1 MSSVRP
7 APTKSYSVR
16 RVNQLLGRVYSFVL
30 VAITAEALVNGQSQL
45 QHLNPVVFYIS
56 AAVLIALVIGFLAGH
71 WIYRVEWLWPKLIA
85 LNALVLLGTWPLH
98 FDSSVPVPESFKPW
112 IWWLLGVSAI
122 AAGASFRFALGV
134 SYIASVS
141 VAWFV
146 LRTSA
151 SGGSGESILA
161 LQDSLHLLILSS
173 IGTAMIL
180 VLRWQ
185 AQKVD
190 FANEKSIASGIQSA
204 QREALD
210 LERIRLDALVHDSVL
225 TTLLI
230 ASEAQTPEQIESA
243 RSSATQALKKLEN
256 SRAPTSDSA
265 PVTLVSFLEALEQR
279 IRDMSLDFEISI
291 ERVNDLPLRATVSEA
306 LAEATLQAVDNSIKH
321 SGNATKKKVLLQ
333 GQGAGLKIVVSDNGR
348 GFRPAK
354 ISRSRAGIKT
364 SIIDRVNIVG
374 GRVFI
379 NSAPGKGTDV
389 VIEWYP
395 ND

>member
-1 MSSVRP
+1 MSSGRQ

-16 RVNQLLGRVYSFVL
+16 RVNHLLGGVYSFVL
-30 VAITAEALVNGQSQL
+30 VAITVEALVNGQSQL
-45 QHLNPVVFYIS
+45 QYLNPLVFYTSVAI
-56 AAVLIALVIGFLAGH
+56 LLALVSGFLVSH
-71 WIYRVEWLWPKLIA
+71 WVYRVQWLWPKLIA

-98 FDSSVPVPESFKPW
+98 FDSSAPVPESFKPW

-122 AAGASFRFALGV
+122 AAGASFRFLFGL
-134 SYIASVS
+134 SYIAFVS

-151 SGGSGESILA
+151 SGGSGESVLA

-185 AQKVD
+185 AAKVD
-190 FANEKSIASGIQSA
+190 FANDKSISSGIESA

-210 LERIRLDALVHDSVL
+210 LERSRIDALVHDSVL

-230 ASEAQTPEQIESA
+230 AAKAQTPEQIESA
-243 RSSATQALKKLEN
+243 RSSANQALKKLDAARVLSSNLE
-256 SRAPTSDSA
+256 T
-265 PVTLVSFLEALEQR
+265 VTLVSFFEALEQR
-279 IRDMSLDFEISI
+279 IRDLSVDFQISI
-291 ERVNDLPLRATVSEA
+291 EKVNNLPLSASVSEA
-306 LAEATLQAVDNSIKH
+306 LTEATLQAVDNSIKH
-321 SGNATKKKVLLQ
+321 AGNATKKKVLLQ
-333 GQGAGLKIVVSDNGR
+333 GQGISLKIVVSDNGR

-354 ISRSRAGIKT
+354 ISKSRAGIKT
-364 SIIDRVNIVG
+364 SIIDRVKMVG
-374 GRVFI
+374 GQVFI

-389 VIEWYP
+389 VIEWGP

>member
-1 MSSVRP
+1 LSSVRP

-16 RVNQLLGRVYSFVL
+16 RVNQLLGGVYSFVL
-30 VAITAEALVNGQSQL
+30 VAITVEALVNGQSQL
-45 QHLNPVVFYIS
+45 QYLNHLVFYFS
-56 AAVLIALVIGFLAGH
+56 AAVLLVLVIGFLVSH
-71 WIYRVEWLWPKLIA
+71 WFYRSEWLWPKLIA
-85 LNALVLLGTWPLH
+85 INALVLLGTWPLH

-112 IWWLLGVSAI
+112 IWWLLGVAAI
-122 AAGASFRFALGV
+122 AAGASFLFLLGV
-134 SYIASVS
+134 GYILTVS

-151 SGGSGESILA
+151 SGGAGESILA

-190 FANEKSIASGIQSA
+190 FANEKSIAAGVRSA

-210 LERIRLDALVHDSVL
+210 LERSRLDALVHDSVL

-230 ASEAQTPEQIESA
+230 AAKAKTPEQIESA
-243 RSSATQALKKLEN
+243 RSSANQALKKLDAARESTSN
-256 SRAPTSDSA
+256 SET
-265 PVTLVSFLEALEQR
+265 VTLVSFFEALEQR
-279 IRDMSLDFEISI
+279 IKDLSGDFHISI
-291 ERVNDLPLRATVSEA
+291 EKVNDLPLSASVSEA
-306 LAEATLQAVDNSIKH
+306 LTEATLQAVDNSIKH
-321 SGNATKKKVLLQ
+321 SGNAIKKKVLLQ
-333 GQGAGLKIVVSDNGR
+333 GRGIGLKIVVSDNGR

-354 ISRSRAGIKT
+354 IPKSRAGIKI
-364 SIIDRVNIVG
+364 SIMDRVKNVG
-374 GRVFI
+374 GRVHI
-379 NSAPGKGTDV
+379 NSAPGKGTGV
-389 VIEWYP
+389 VIEWGP

>member
-1 MSSVRP
+1 MSSGRQ

-16 RVNQLLGRVYSFVL
+16 KVNQLLGGVYSFVL
-30 VAITAEALVNGQSQL
+30 VAITVEALVNGQSQL
-45 QHLNPVVFYIS
+45 QYLNPLVFYTSVAILL
-56 AAVLIALVIGFLAGH
+56 VLVSGFLVSH
-71 WIYRVEWLWPKLIA
+71 WVYRVQWLWPKLIA

-98 FDSSVPVPESFKPW
+98 FDSSALVPDSFKPW

-122 AAGASFRFALGV
+122 AAGASFRFLLGV
-134 SYIASVS
+134 SYIAFVS

-151 SGGSGESILA
+151 SGGSGESVLA

-173 IGTAMIL
+173 IGAAMIL

-185 AQKVD
+185 AAKVD
-190 FANEKSIASGIQSA
+190 FANDKSISSGIESA

-210 LERIRLDALVHDSVL
+210 LERSRLDALVHDSVL

-230 ASEAQTPEQIESA
+230 AAKAQTPDQIESA
-243 RSSATQALKKLEN
+243 RSSANQALKKLDAARVPSSNLE
-256 SRAPTSDSA
+256 T
-265 PVTLVSFLEALEQR
+265 VTLVSFFEALEQR
-279 IRDMSLDFEISI
+279 IRDLSVDFQISI
-291 ERVNDLPLRATVSEA
+291 EKVNNLPLSASVSEA
-306 LAEATLQAVDNSIKH
+306 LTEATLQAVDNSIKH
-321 SGNATKKKVLLQ
+321 AGNATKKKVLLQ
-333 GQGAGLKIVVSDNGR
+333 GQGIGLKIVVSDNGR

-354 ISRSRAGIKT
+354 ISKSRAGIKT
-364 SIIDRVNIVG
+364 SIIDRVKMVG
-374 GRVFI
+374 GQVFI

-389 VIEWYP
+389 VIEWGP

>member
-1 MSSVRP
+1 MSSGRQ

-16 RVNQLLGRVYSFVL
+16 RVNQLLGGVYSFVL
-30 VAITAEALVNGQSQL
+30 VAITVEALVNGQSQL
-45 QHLNPVVFYIS
+45 QYLNPLVFYTSVAILL
-56 AAVLIALVIGFLAGH
+56 VLVSGFLVSH
-71 WIYRVEWLWPKLIA
+71 WVYRVQWLWPKLIA

-98 FDSSVPVPESFKPW
+98 FDSSALVPDSFKPW

-122 AAGASFRFALGV
+122 AAGASFRFLLGV
-134 SYIASVS
+134 SYIAFVS

-151 SGGSGESILA
+151 SGGSGETVLA

-173 IGTAMIL
+173 IGAAMIL

-185 AQKVD
+185 AAKVD
-190 FANEKSIASGIQSA
+190 FANDKSISSGIESA

-210 LERIRLDALVHDSVL
+210 LERSRLDALVHDSVL

-230 ASEAQTPEQIESA
+230 AAKAQTPEQIESA
-243 RSSATQALKKLEN
+243 RSSANQALKKLDAARVPSSNLE
-256 SRAPTSDSA
+256 T
-265 PVTLVSFLEALEQR
+265 VTLVSFFEALEQR
-279 IRDMSLDFEISI
+279 IRDLSVDFQISI
-291 ERVNDLPLRATVSEA
+291 EKVNNLPLSASVSEA
-306 LAEATLQAVDNSIKH
+306 LTEATLQAVDNSIKH
-321 SGNATKKKVLLQ
+321 AGNATKKKVLLQ
-333 GQGAGLKIVVSDNGR
+333 GQGIGLKIVVSDNGR

-354 ISRSRAGIKT
+354 ISKSRAGIKT
-364 SIIDRVNIVG
+364 SIIDRVKMVG
-374 GRVFI
+374 GQVFI

-389 VIEWYP
+389 VIEWGP